1 MQIRIMIVLLVL
13 VIATIIKADDKI
25 TKKSRPFIQES
36 NEKPRINLENKT
48 NMIIEQ
54 KKENQKE
61 ENINTQNSYN
71 IEIFR
76 FSFFGK

>member
-13 VIATIIKADDKI
+13 IISTMIKADDKI
-25 TKKSRPFIQES
+25 TKKLRPFIQEN

-48 NMIIEQ
+48 NMIIDQ
-54 KKENQKE
+54 KKENPRE

>member
-13 VIATIIKADDKI
+13 IISTMIKADDKI
-25 TKKSRPFIQES
+25 TKKLRPFIQEN

-48 NMIIEQ
+48 NMIIDQ
-54 KKENQKE
+54 KKENQRE

>member
-1 MQIRIMIVLLVL
+1 MIVLLVL
-13 VIATIIKADDKI
+13 IISTMIKADDKI
-25 TKKSRPFIQES
+25 TKKLRPFIQEN

-48 NMIIEQ
+48 NMIIDQ
-54 KKENQKE
+54 KKENQRE